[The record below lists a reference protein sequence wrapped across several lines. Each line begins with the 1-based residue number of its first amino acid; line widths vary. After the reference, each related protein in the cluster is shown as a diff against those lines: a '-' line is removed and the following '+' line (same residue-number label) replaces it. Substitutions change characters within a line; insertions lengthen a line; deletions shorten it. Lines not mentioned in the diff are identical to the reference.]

1 MNEGAAGA
9 SSPNAAGLQPRLLAL
24 SCSADAVSVAL
35 VGLPDS
41 PTPVIECW
49 HEPVKAG
56 RSDAL
61 LAMVDGLLRA
71 GGVSARSV
79 SHLVVDVGP
88 GPFTA
93 LRVACSVAQGIGL
106 ACGASFV
113 SVSSTEALALQSLQG
128 QGAGEYTVMVS
139 IDARM
144 GEVYVASLRVE
155 LDARGQPLGLREV
168 SPCTVVA
175 PAGAWSAAGPGRA
188 FTQPL
193 TLYGAGNAR
202 IVMSDF
208 DSMLGD
214 QARQAGWSYQPAAG
228 AVVPRADSVARLGL
242 MRLRHS
248 SQPRDTDCA
257 AARLPEEPSAP
268 WVSDSVPMPRYVR
281 NKVALDRAEQAALRA
296 SASASA
302 RR

>member
-41 PTPVIECW
+41 PRPVIECW

-113 SVSSTEALALQSLQG
+113 SVSSTEALALQSVQG
-128 QGAGEYTVMVS
+128 TRGRRVHCHGVDRCADGLPAPGVPSRNHVRCTEPGML
-139 IDARM
+139 
-144 GEVYVASLRVE
+144 AS
-155 LDARGQPLGLREV
+155 
-168 SPCTVVA
+168 
-175 PAGAWSAAGPGRA
+175 
-188 FTQPL
+188 
-193 TLYGAGNAR
+193 
-202 IVMSDF
+202 
-208 DSMLGD
+208 
-214 QARQAGWSYQPAAG
+214 
-228 AVVPRADSVARLGL
+228 
-242 MRLRHS
+242 
-248 SQPRDTDCA
+248 
-257 AARLPEEPSAP
+257 
-268 WVSDSVPMPRYVR
+268 
-281 NKVALDRAEQAALRA
+281 
-296 SASASA
+296 
-302 RR
+302 